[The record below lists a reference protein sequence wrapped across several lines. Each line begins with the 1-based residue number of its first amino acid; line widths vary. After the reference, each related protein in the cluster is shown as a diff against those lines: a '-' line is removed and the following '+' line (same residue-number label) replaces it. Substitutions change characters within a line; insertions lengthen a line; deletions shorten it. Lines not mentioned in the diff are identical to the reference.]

1 MHASSI
7 DNRDGLVVSGA
18 SVKIFEQG

>member
-1 MHASSI
+1 M